1 MNAPN
6 ELIKEHLRQ
15 LPTNPGVYI
24 FKDAEGTIIYVG
36 KSNSLENRVKSYF
49 THPQGQTPKTQRLV
63 EHIAD
68 LEYFVTGTEEEALI
82 LEYNLV
88 QRHQPYYNVRLKDG
102 KSYPYLKISLNEE
115 WPRVFLTRTIEED
128 GGRYF
133 GPFSSSRSLKQ
144 TIKVLKGIFPLRSC
158 TKPITGKEKRPCLNF
173 HIHQCLAPCVGA
185 VSKQEY
191 MDMIR
196 QVIMFLEGRQDK
208 VIRSLESRMQKASES
223 LDFEKA
229 AVLRDQVQSINNV
242 IESQKLAAR
251 VKGEQDVIAFVT
263 ENDRAYV
270 QVFFIRGSR
279 LIGREGFTL
288 QGVESEEPVPIMT
301 GFIKQ
306 FYGSAPYVPP
316 VLLLQHEVEDKA
328 VIEEWLR
335 KKRGTSVTIET
346 PSRGSK
352 KKLVEIV
359 AENAVQSLRQI
370 KIKQHVSFT
379 NYEEG
384 MEEIQEGLDLPNL
397 PRRMECYDIS
407 NIQGTNAVGSMV
419 VFTDGKP
426 DTAKYRR
433 FRIKTVE
440 GADDYS
446 MLREVLTRRFKR
458 FNENKENNDESN
470 WAEPPD
476 LVLIDGGKGQLNAV
490 LPVMKEL
497 RAETIPIAG
506 IAKQHE
512 EIFLPHKSIPVILPP
527 DSSGLKMLQ
536 RLRDEAHRF
545 AITYHKSIR
554 NRQAVQ
560 SSLDKVPGI
569 GPKKRRA
576 LIKEFGS
583 IRGVRAAS
591 VEDLSSVPGI
601 TPKLARQI
609 KDAL

>member
-1 MNAPN
+1 MNVPN

-15 LPTNPGVYI
+15 LPASPGVYI
-24 FKDAEGTIIYVG
+24 FKNPEGAIIYVG

-63 EHIAD
+63 EKIAD
-68 LEYFVTGTEEEALI
+68 LEYFVTNTEEEALI
-82 LEYNLV
+82 LEYNLI

-115 WPRVFLTRTIEED
+115 WPRVFLTRGLEED

-133 GPFSSSRSLKQ
+133 GPFSSVRSLRQ

-158 TKPITGKEKRPCLNF
+158 TKTITGKEKRPCLNY
-173 HIHQCLAPCVGA
+173 HIRQCLAPCVGA
-185 VSKQEY
+185 ISSRDY
-191 MDMIR
+191 MEMIK
-196 QVIMFLEGRQDK
+196 QVILFLEGRQDRI
-208 VIRSLESRMQKASES
+208 IRNLNVKMEQASDK

-229 AVLRDQVQSINNV
+229 AMLRDQVQSIKNIV
-242 IESQKLAAR
+242 DSQKLSAR
-251 VKGEQDVIAFVT
+251 VRGEQDVIAFVT

-279 LIGREGFTL
+279 LIGREGFNL
-288 QGVESEEPVPIMT
+288 QGVESEEPVSIMT

-306 FYGSAPYVPP
+306 YYGSASYVPP
-316 VLLLQHEVEDKA
+316 LLLLQHQVEDKE
-328 VIEEWLR
+328 VIEEWLK
-335 KKRGTSVTIET
+335 KKRGGAVKIET

-352 KKLVEIV
+352 KKLVDIV

-370 KIKQHVSFT
+370 KAKQHVSFT

-384 MEEIQEGLDLPNL
+384 MEEIQEALELPKL
-397 PRRMECYDIS
+397 PQRMECYDIS

-419 VFTDGKP
+419 VFREGKP
-426 DTAKYRR
+426 DTSRYRR

-458 FNENKENNDESN
+458 FNETREGDASKWDEV
-470 WAEPPD
+470 PD

-490 LPVMKEL
+490 LPVLEEL
-497 RAETIPIAG
+497 GAESVPLAS
-506 IAKQHE
+506 IAKEHE
-512 EIFLPHKSIPVILPP
+512 EIFRPHKAVPVILPP

-545 AITYHKSIR
+545 AITYHKNIR
-554 NRQAVQ
+554 NRQAVK

-569 GPKKRRA
+569 GPAKRRA
-576 LIKEFGS
+576 LIREFGS
-583 IRGVRAAS
+583 VRGVRLAS
-591 VEDLSSVPGI
+591 VEDLATVPGI